1 MILTCDK
8 QNEYVKPG
16 PPILPIN
23 HILFLKK
30 NDLPQFIL
38 QSLDFFA
45 ILTPKYVL
53 YC

>member
-1 MILTCDK
+1 MILTYDK
-8 QNEYVKPG
+8 QDEYVKPG
-16 PPILPIN
+16 PPIFSVY